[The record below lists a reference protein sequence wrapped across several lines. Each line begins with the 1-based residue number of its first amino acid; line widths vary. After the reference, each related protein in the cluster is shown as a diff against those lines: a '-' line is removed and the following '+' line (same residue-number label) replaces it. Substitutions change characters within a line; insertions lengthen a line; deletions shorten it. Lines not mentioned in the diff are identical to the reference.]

1 MAVRA
6 YWRCQLLANATIATA
21 RVGSYPCA
29 ARLVSPLWPLAHI
42 QGGPSA
48 RIGTEAVEKIGRA

>member
-21 RVGSYPCA
+21 RVGSSMRRAFGVAVVA
-29 ARLVSPLWPLAHI
+29 ARPHPGWSFGAHWH
-42 QGGPSA
+42 
-48 RIGTEAVEKIGRA
+48 